1 VRALRPDLE
10 ATDGRNLLVV
20 EVKPALTPHAIG
32 QALCYRSLARKH
44 RNPPGLV
51 MAAIIYS
58 ATHPDLED
66 IAAAYGLLLWP
77 APGQ

>member
-1 VRALRPDLE
+1 LRPDLE
-10 ATDGRNLLVV
+10 ATDGRSLLVV

-32 QALCYRSLARKH
+32 QALCYRTLARKY

-58 ATHPDLED
+58 ATHSDLED
-66 IAAAYGLLLWP
+66 IATAYGLLLWS